1 MANINF
7 DDGFET
13 FTINGDSNRVIKI
26 NPKDGNILIR
36 FDEAMRDLKNESE
49 RLSSIKVKADGS
61 PVEQAGISLEE
72 STSRLGEFNQLICSK
87 MDYVFNADVRQAA
100 FGRQSPLSIVGPDN
114 RFLFEILRGSF
125 GSGSRQAGGCNKRNG
140 IPCRKVYRPVQTGSR
155 QREQVPIPC
164 KVGVI

>member
-49 RLSSIKVKADGS
+49 RL
-61 PVEQAGISLEE
+61 
-72 STSRLGEFNQLICSK
+72 
-87 MDYVFNADVRQAA
+87 
-100 FGRQSPLSIVGPDN
+100 
-114 RFLFEILRGSF
+114 
-125 GSGSRQAGGCNKRNG
+125 
-140 IPCRKVYRPVQTGSR
+140 
-155 QREQVPIPC
+155 
-164 KVGVI
+164 

>member
-72 STSRLGEFNQLICSK
+72 STSRLGEFNQLINDK
-87 MDYVFNADVRQAA
+87 MDFIFNADVRQAA

-114 RFLFEILRGSF
+114 RFLFEIFLEAALEAVREKLEAATKEMESHAGKYTGQYKQAADIGSKYPF
-125 GSGSRQAGGCNKRNG
+125 
-140 IPCRKVYRPVQTGSR
+140 PV
-155 QREQVPIPC
+155 
-164 KVGVI
+164 K

>member
-87 MDYVFNADVRQAA
+87 MDADVRQAA

-114 RFLFEILRGSF
+114 RFLFEIFLEAALEAVRDKLEAATKEMESHAGKYTGQYKQAVDNGSKYPF
-125 GSGSRQAGGCNKRNG
+125 
-140 IPCRKVYRPVQTGSR
+140 PV
-155 QREQVPIPC
+155 
-164 KVGVI
+164 K

>member
-72 STSRLGEFNQLICSK
+72 STSRLGEFNQLINDK
-87 MDYVFNADVRQAA
+87 MDFIFNADVRQAA

-114 RFLFEILRGSF
+114 RFLFEIFLEAALEAVREKLD
-125 GSGSRQAGGCNKRNG
+125 KRNG
-140 IPCRKVYRPVQTGSR
+140 TPCRKVYRPVQTGSR

>member
-72 STSRLGEFNQLICSK
+72 STSRLGEFNQLINNK
-87 MDYVFNADVRQAA
+87 MDYIFNADVRQAA
-100 FGRQSPLSIVGPDN
+100 FGR
-114 RFLFEILRGSF
+114 RWLRQDGGRDARGHESRN
-125 GSGSRQAGGCNKRNG
+125 GRQAGRRTCTDYAACAPAPQNVPGTVPGFSGYGRGDIAFFK
-140 IPCRKVYRPVQTGSR
+140 IPP
-155 QREQVPIPC
+155 
-164 KVGVI
+164 

>member
-49 RLSSIKVKADGS
+49 RLSSCLLYTS
-61 PVEQAGISLEE
+61 P
-72 STSRLGEFNQLICSK
+72 
-87 MDYVFNADVRQAA
+87 
-100 FGRQSPLSIVGPDN
+100 GP
-114 RFLFEILRGSF
+114 
-125 GSGSRQAGGCNKRNG
+125 
-140 IPCRKVYRPVQTGSR
+140 
-155 QREQVPIPC
+155 
-164 KVGVI
+164 

>member
-49 RLSSIKVKADGS
+49 RLSSIKVKADG
-61 PVEQAGISLEE
+61 
-72 STSRLGEFNQLICSK
+72 
-87 MDYVFNADVRQAA
+87 RQEY
-100 FGRQSPLSIVGPDN
+100 PW
-114 RFLFEILRGSF
+114 
-125 GSGSRQAGGCNKRNG
+125 
-140 IPCRKVYRPVQTGSR
+140 RKVLPDLGSLTSLSTTR
-155 QREQVPIPC
+155 WIIYLMPM
-164 KVGVI
+164 

>member
-72 STSRLGEFNQLICSK
+72 STSRLGEFNQLINDK
-87 MDYVFNADVRQAA
+87 MDFIFNADVRQAA

-114 RFLFEILRGSF
+114 RFLFEIFLEAALEAVREKLEAATKEMESH
-125 GSGSRQAGGCNKRNG
+125 AGK
-140 IPCRKVYRPVQTGSR
+140 YTG
-155 QREQVPIPC
+155 Q
-164 KVGVI
+164 